1 VSARPSIL
9 LGCVLASLALAGC
22 IKPHRAPVAQGNVIM
37 KKDAERLEVGMSRAQ
52 VEYLLGRPIVKEP
65 FDQSRW
71 NYVFYFRMQHR
82 EPTRNRVSLHFEDDT
97 LTRIDGELRATAD
110 QVIEDQLTGEDG
122 EDDPILD
129 EADIDEDELDDED
142 APEPPPAEPQ
152 DPTTAPGPMPPREP
166 GMP

>member
-1 VSARPSIL
+1 MSARPSIL

-52 VEYLLGRPIVKEP
+52 VEYLLGRPIVREP

-71 NYVFYFRMQHR
+71 NYVFYFRMQHQ
-82 EPTRNRVSLHFEDDT
+82 EPTRNRVSLQFEDDT
-97 LTRIDGELRATAD
+97 LTRIDGDLQATAD
-110 QVIEDQLTGEDG
+110 QVVEDQLTGEEG
-122 EDDPILD
+122 DPIVD
-129 EADIDEDELDDED
+129 EADIDEDEIDDED
-142 APEPPPAEPQ
+142 APEPPPAEPE
-152 DPTTAPGPMPPREP
+152 DRTTAPGPTPPREP